1 MLVIMPALPHPR
13 LVIAGLSLGTM
24 LNPLNS
30 TMITVAVIAIAG
42 DLGATF
48 VEVSWI
54 ITVFYL
60 VSCTAQPVLGRFA
73 DRYGPQRI
81 FVSGMV
87 VVVIAAVWGSLA
99 RDIVGLSAARGL
111 LALGTACAYPSAVN
125 LLGRWVRPGP
135 DSVRALGGIQV
146 VNFLGMALGPA
157 LGGLALALF
166 DWSAQFWLNI
176 PLALGAGIIVALVAP
191 RDSARG
197 YSATSA
203 GPAAEA
209 PAGVP
214 GAGTSAPGGPDR
226 GGADRGARGPRRG
239 LLAVF
244 FTADVPGVL
253 GFSLAM
259 SALILALLD
268 SVPGMRVPLAALAVV
283 AGVLFVLWELRA
295 PVPVLDLR
303 ALRANPALLM
313 VLLQFGVFNVVFYL
327 VLFGFPPFLEAVV
340 GMPVAQVGLCMAAL
354 AVVSASMVAPATRL
368 LDRWGL
374 RRFLVLGAAILL
386 LGVLV
391 LPPIGTE
398 SPWWLS
404 ALALVLLGVPYGLIP
419 LGLNQAMFTAAR
431 AGAAG
436 VAAGLFQLAR
446 YLGAVV
452 AMVIMA
458 IIVGDA
464 ISPSGW
470 MALLLAMIVVTVL
483 GSLLVLASRPPRAG
497 R

>member
-1 MLVIMPALPHPR
+1 MLGIMPTLPHAR
-13 LVIAGLSLGTM
+13 LVLAGLSLGTM

-48 VEVSWI
+48 VEVSWVV
-54 ITVFYL
+54 TVFYL

-81 FVSGMV
+81 FVSGMLV
-87 VVVIAAVWGSLA
+87 VLIAAVWGSLA

-176 PLALGAGIIVALVAP
+176 PLALGAGIIVALAAP

-197 YSATSA
+197 YSAAST

-209 PAGVP
+209 PADAP
-214 GAGTSAPGGPDR
+214 GADTSAPGGTRDGTDR
-226 GGADRGARGPRRG
+226 GGRGPRRG

-268 SVPGMRVPLAALAVV
+268 SVPGMRAPLAVLAVG

-313 VLLQFGVFNVVFYL
+313 VLLQFGLFNVVFYL

-368 LDRWGL
+368 LGRWGL
-374 RRFLVLGAAILL
+374 RRFLVLGSAILL
-386 LGVLV
+386 LGVVV
-391 LPPIGTE
+391 LLPIGTG
-398 SPWWLS
+398 SAWWLS

-431 AGAAG
+431 VGAAG

-458 IIVGDA
+458 VIVGDA
-464 ISPSGW
+464 ISPAGW
-470 MALLLAMIVVTVL
+470 MSLVVAMIVVTGL
-483 GSLLVLASRPPRAG
+483 GILLVLASRPPRAG

>member
-197 YSATSA
+197 YSATSP
-203 GPAAEA
+203 GPVAEA
-209 PAGVP
+209 PAGAP
-214 GAGTSAPGGPDR
+214 GAGTSAPVGP
-226 GGADRGARGPRRG
+226 APRRG
-239 LLAVF
+239 FLTVF

-470 MALLLAMIVVTVL
+470 MALLVAMIVVTVL